1 MNKFLASAQEA
12 VAVSEP
18 ADGDRMAYAW
28 RVLSVVSLASITSA
42 LGTSSLNVALPDV
55 VRHFDAGAAAAQWML
70 LSFMLANTVL
80 MVVFGRLADMF
91 GRRSMYLCG
100 LATYTAASL
109 LLGFAPGAWWVVGL
123 RAVQGAGAA
132 MLLTNSAALLTDAFP
147 RSHLGRGMGVY
158 IASFSVAQLIGPT
171 LGGFLSHQFGWQWV
185 FWFNVPLGAVCLGW
199 GLVALRRRPGAAGE
213 RGLDLPGNLLV
224 LVSLGALLLGLSQVS
239 DRGWAAPVVL
249 VGIALFV
256 LLVPVFVLVEGRS
269 RHPVVDVGLF
279 TDRVFG
285 LGLAASFLSTT
296 ARMAVVL
303 LIALFYQA
311 AHGEDPITA
320 GLRVLPM
327 PLAMMV
333 VSAGSGLLHR
343 WLDARAISVLGN
355 AVNTAGLVLLT
366 ACVSADGGYPA
377 ICVGLVVLGVGS
389 GLFMPANT
397 TALLDELPSHRL
409 GIVNAMRLMVINI
422 AVVVTT
428 ALALTSA
435 TGALPAALRPAVFA
449 GTLSSVAPGAVDQL
463 VLGYRLTLGGMA
475 VISVLSVL
483 AALGARRTP
492 VAEAAL
498 APLEPARLS
507 G

>member
-1 MNKFLASAQEA
+1 
-12 VAVSEP
+12 
-18 ADGDRMAYAW
+18 
-28 RVLSVVSLASITSA
+28 
-42 LGTSSLNVALPDV
+42 
-55 VRHFDAGAAAAQWML
+55 
-70 LSFMLANTVL
+70 
-80 MVVFGRLADMF
+80 
-91 GRRSMYLCG
+91 
-100 LATYTAASL
+100 
-109 LLGFAPGAWWVVGL
+109 
-123 RAVQGAGAA
+123 
-132 MLLTNSAALLTDAFP
+132 
-147 RSHLGRGMGVY
+147 
-158 IASFSVAQLIGPT
+158 
-171 LGGFLSHQFGWQWV
+171 
-185 FWFNVPLGAVCLGW
+185 
-199 GLVALRRRPGAAGE
+199 
-213 RGLDLPGNLLV
+213 
-224 LVSLGALLLGLSQVS
+224 
-239 DRGWAAPVVL
+239 
-249 VGIALFV
+249 
-256 LLVPVFVLVEGRS
+256 VLVERRS

-303 LIALFYQA
+303 LVALFYQA

-343 WLDARAISVLGN
+343 WLDAPRISALGN
-355 AVNTAGLVLLT
+355 VVNTAGLVLLT
-366 ACVSADGGYPA
+366 ACISADGGYPA
-377 ICVGLVVLGVGS
+377 ICVGLVVLGIGS

-483 AALGARRTP
+483 AALGARRRTP
-492 VAEAAL
+492 VAAVPAR
-498 APLEPARLS
+498 EPARVT